1 MEKNIGSRERRMTGV
16 TVWGAVVNIALT
28 GLKLSAGIWGRSA
41 AMVADAIHSLTDL
54 VSDAIVLVMVRIAS
68 KGSDKGHDYGHGKYE
83 TLATLCISLLLVV
96 VAAKLMSGGIEKIKM
111 VLSGGTLE
119 SPGAIALWAAV
130 ISVVSKEALYRWTA
144 AEGRKVNS
152 AALIANAWHHRSD
165 ALSSIGAL
173 VGIGGAMLLG
183 GKWTVL
189 DPITCCI
196 ISIFIIIVAVKMS
209 IPALN
214 ELTDASLS
222 DDIENDITA
231 TILSVEGVEDVHE
244 LKTRNNG
251 PNIIIGTHIVVDSE
265 MTVAQA
271 HDITILIEEAIRK
284 KFGPETQISIHVE
297 PDKDAK

>member
-1 MEKNIGSRERRMTGV
+1 MEKNNGSRERKMTGV

-28 GLKLSAGIWGRSA
+28 GLKLSAGIWGRST
-41 AMVADAIHSLTDL
+41 AMVADAVHSLTDL

-96 VAAKLMSGGIEKIKM
+96 VAAKLMSEGVEKIKL

-119 SPGAIALWAAV
+119 SPGSIALWAAV
-130 ISVVSKEALYRWTA
+130 ISIVSKEALYRWTA

-173 VGIGGAMLLG
+173 IGIGGAMLLG

-189 DPITCCI
+189 DPITCCV

-251 PNIIIGTHIVVDSE
+251 PNVIIGTHIVVDSE

-271 HDITILIEEAIRK
+271 HDITIEVEEALRGK
-284 KFGPETQISIHVE
+284 YGPETQISIHVE

>member
-1 MEKNIGSRERRMTGV
+1 MTGV

-96 VAAKLMSGGIEKIKM
+96 VAAKLMSEGIEKIKL

-119 SPGAIALWAAV
+119 SPGSIALWAAV
-130 ISVVSKEALYRWTA
+130 ISIVSKEALYRWTA

-173 VGIGGAMLLG
+173 IGIGGAMLLG

-189 DPITCCI
+189 DPITCCV

-231 TILSVEGVEDVHE
+231 TILSIEGVEDVHE

-251 PNIIIGTHIVVDSE
+251 PNVIIGAHIVVDAE
-265 MTVAQA
+265 MTVSQA
-271 HDITILIEEAIRK
+271 HDITIEVEEALRGK
-284 KFGPETQISIHVE
+284 HGPETQISIHVE

>member
-1 MEKNIGSRERRMTGV
+1 MEKNNGSRERKMTGV

-28 GLKLSAGIWGRSA
+28 GLKLSAGIWGRST
-41 AMVADAIHSLTDL
+41 AMVADAVHSLTDL

-96 VAAKLMSGGIEKIKM
+96 VAAKLMSEGVEKIKL

-119 SPGAIALWAAV
+119 SPGSIALWAAV
-130 ISVVSKEALYRWTA
+130 ISIVSKEALYRWTA

-173 VGIGGAMLLG
+173 IGIGGAMLLG

-189 DPITCCI
+189 DPITCCV

-271 HDITILIEEAIRK
+271 HDITIEVEEALRGK
-284 KFGPETQISIHVE
+284 YGPETQISIHVE

>member
-1 MEKNIGSRERRMTGV
+1 MTGV

-28 GLKLSAGIWGRSA
+28 GLKLSAGIWGRST
-41 AMVADAIHSLTDL
+41 AMVADAVHSLTDL

-96 VAAKLMSGGIEKIKM
+96 VAAKLMSEGVEKIKL

-130 ISVVSKEALYRWTA
+130 ISIVSKEALYRWTA

-152 AALIANAWHHRSD
+152 AALVANAWHHRSD

-173 VGIGGAMLLG
+173 IGIGGAMLLG
-183 GKWTVL
+183 GKWIVL
-189 DPITCCI
+189 DPITCCV
-196 ISIFIIIVAVKMS
+196 ISVFIIIVAVKMS

-251 PNIIIGTHIVVDSE
+251 PNVIIGTHIVVDSE

-271 HDITILIEEAIRK
+271 HDITIEVEEALRGK
-284 KFGPETQISIHVE
+284 YGPETQISIHVE

>member
-251 PNIIIGTHIVVDSE
+251 PNVIIGTHIVVDSE

>member
-1 MEKNIGSRERRMTGV
+1 MGRSMADRERKMTSV
-16 TVWGAVVNIALT
+16 TVWGAVVNLVLT
-28 GLKLSAGIWGRSA
+28 ALKLAAGILGRSS
-41 AMVADAIHSLTDL
+41 AMIADAIHSLTDL
-54 VSDAIVLVMVRIAS
+54 VSDAIVLVMVRISS

-83 TLATLCISLLLVV
+83 TLATLCISMLLIV
-96 VAAKLMSGGIEKIKM
+96 VAVKLMSGGIGEIKL
-111 VLSGGTLE
+111 VIGGGTLE
-119 SPGAIALWAAV
+119 SPGAVALWAAV
-130 ISVVSKEALYRWTA
+130 ISIIAKEALYRWTA
-144 AEGRKVNS
+144 AVGRKVNS
-152 AALIANAWHHRSD
+152 TSLIANAWHHRSD

-183 GKWTVL
+183 GKWTIL
-189 DPITCCI
+189 DPVTCCI
-196 ISIFIIIVAVKMS
+196 ISVFILIVAVKMS

-251 PNIIIGTHIVVDSE
+251 PNVIIGTHIVVDSE